1 MTIASAF
8 APERFDVLARQLTAR
23 VNAVAPAATLELA
36 HDDNGYCC
44 ALTTHRTALEALGV
58 SCTFTPGSATR
69 DDTVFT
75 WSDRDLTDWLVGT
88 CDNRDLV
95 WRWDFRKGAPAEQQF
110 EDVLVA
116 LLPVW
121 VAWNSL

>member
-1 MTIASAF
+1 MTTASAF

-23 VNAVAPAATLELA
+23 VNAVA
-36 HDDNGYCC
+36 
-44 ALTTHRTALEALGV
+44 
-58 SCTFTPGSATR
+58 
-69 DDTVFT
+69 
-75 WSDRDLTDWLVGT
+75 
-88 CDNRDLV
+88 
-95 WRWDFRKGAPAEQQF
+95 EQQF